1 MSNHGH
7 RGVLSFRIQISPL
20 CSECPVS
27 CPSTV
32 HEPPKLESHH
42 NDNQSYNVWHN
53 YLSCHPFS
61 SVVVYNIAQQYAATF
76 QRWVARTI
84 PDGRF
89 IVGFTT
95 LEYTQNMS
103 TEHAVT
109 TKLCHWSNL
118 QGGFLYH
125 NSGERYVATRWHR
138 IFWSKHNVMFQ
149 YVLVLKVKACQSHK
163 VHQMAARPP
172 LFARKSLLGNP
183 CGTPIWWAFSY
194 QSQILERLS
203 RWSSSQ
209 SKLMDVPFC
218 SENMRRIICKCWI
231 FHCQVVLPMGKLT
244 FLLVTMCSW
253 VKSILWW
260 QNPTC

>member
-1 MSNHGH
+1 
-7 RGVLSFRIQISPL
+7 
-20 CSECPVS
+20 
-27 CPSTV
+27 
-32 HEPPKLESHH
+32 
-42 NDNQSYNVWHN
+42 
-53 YLSCHPFS
+53 
-61 SVVVYNIAQQYAATF
+61 
-76 QRWVARTI
+76 
-84 PDGRF
+84 
-89 IVGFTT
+89 
-95 LEYTQNMS
+95 MS

-125 NSGERYVATRWHR
+125 NRGERYVATRWHR

-149 YVLVLKVKACQSHK
+149 YVLVLKVIACQSHK
-163 VHQMAARPP
+163 VHRMAARPP
-172 LFARKSLLGNP
+172 LFARKSPAGAP

-203 RWSSSQ
+203 WSSSSQ